1 MRILGIDTATFA
13 ASVALVENGAIIADE
28 CYLQP
33 ACDPQSKF
41 NQPKVGHA
49 EIILPLIE
57 SVLAAAR
64 CSLPNLDG
72 IAISNGPGSFT
83 GLRIGLS
90 TVKGLAYGW
99 QCPVTGVSTL
109 WANAAR
115 VTDFVGVVCSL
126 FDARKKQVYA
136 SFFRRTADVLIRLTE
151 DTIAPVSVVID
162 QARNLGGGTPCLFI
176 GDGAKVYENM
186 LSAAFGNEVRRCAGD
201 GYPSI
206 ASAVARLGEERLR
219 VSDGDFLGAMVPVYL
234 RLAEA
239 EIMRRE
245 LS

>member
-1 MRILGIDTATFA
+1 MRILGIDTATSA
-13 ASVALVENGAIIADE
+13 ASVALVENGAIIADQR
-28 CYLQP
+28 YLQI
-33 ACDPQSKF
+33 ACDQRSKF

-49 EIILPLIE
+49 EIILPLIKT
-57 SVLAAAR
+57 VLAAAR
-64 CSLPNLDG
+64 CSFPNLDG
-72 IAISNGPGSFT
+72 IAIANGPGSFT

-115 VTDFVGVVCSL
+115 VTDFVGVICSL
-126 FDARKKQVYA
+126 FDARKKEVYV
-136 SFFRRTADVLIRLTE
+136 SFFRRNADVLVRLTE
-151 DTIAPVSVVID
+151 DAIAPVSAVID

-176 GDGAKVYENM
+176 GDGAKIYESA
-186 LSAAFGNEVRRCAGD
+186 LGAAFGNEVRCCAGD
-201 GYPSI
+201 SYPSV

-239 EIMRRE
+239 EMKRIE